1 MKESKGNM
9 RYCSNCGIKVPG
21 EKPIV
26 KSNDFNSINERIS
39 PKNNQK
45 MVVKR
50 SYIFLAIFGL
60 LTILPHVEWSPLSG
74 FWALSFISF
83 FIFISS
89 LVIMWMFRSRSE
101 KLQTLISG
109 ENLLAEWTLTEEQK
123 ERYINYFYEQEKGKN
138 MGILFS
144 ISFVASIVFGL
155 FILFIEEGKL
165 AMMGVLLA
173 LILFLSFFALVMPL
187 YYRYSNRKEDG
198 RILIGGKY
206 AYINGYFHNWDF
218 MLSGLS
224 RITIIKEPFYGINLV
239 YYYTDK
245 TFRHS
250 EEIFIPA
257 NEDIDL
263 EILISSMKELN
274 KLKSAPKKLQ

>member
-1 MKESKGNM
+1 MAILTK
-9 RYCSNCGIKVPG
+9 
-21 EKPIV
+21 
-26 KSNDFNSINERIS
+26 SINERIS
-39 PKNNQK
+39 PKNNQQT
-45 MVVKR
+45 VVKR
-50 SYIFLAIFGL
+50 FYIFLVVFGL
-60 LTILPHVEWSPLSG
+60 LTILPHLEWSPLSG

-165 AMMGVLLA
+165 AMMGVLLT

-198 RILIGGKY
+198 HILIGGKY

>member
-1 MKESKGNM
+1 M